1 MGAISAYYQG
11 SLIDTLFRYLSDML
25 LVFPAPIVMVIIGA
39 RFHEDINAF
48 QYGVLY
54 GLMAGGSYVA
64 IVMRSQALTIM
75 SKPFIAASW
84 VSGAGGRRIILTH
97 MIPHMLPLTAVQ
109 MMLTVIG
116 AVISYG
122 FIAFVGITRTDL
134 SWGSMIYQ
142 AFTFSIDMLGKTP
155 WLQML
160 SPAIALSLFAA
171 SFYFVSRGLHEI
183 AEPRL
188 RKR

>member
-1 MGAISAYYQG
+1 
-11 SLIDTLFRYLSDML
+11 
-25 LVFPAPIVMVIIGA
+25 
-39 RFHEDINAF
+39 
-48 QYGVLY
+48 
-54 GLMAGGSYVA
+54 
-64 IVMRSQALTIM
+64 
-75 SKPFIAASW
+75 
-84 VSGAGGRRIILTH
+84 
-97 MIPHMLPLTAVQ
+97 MLPLAAVQ

-116 AVISYG
+116 AVIAYG
-122 FIAFVGITRTDL
+122 FIAFVGITRAGL

-188 RKR
+188 RRM